1 MGFFPSLLL
10 IFKGTP
16 RPDYLFN
23 LKVRG
28 IIFPDALI
36 RPLTSLEGC
45 QLTQEH
51 SQNVNAGVERSVPEI
66 PRSPGPAVT

>member
-10 IFKGTP
+10 IFKGTW
-16 RPDYLFN
+16 RPEYLIN

-45 QLTQEH
+45 QLMPEH
-51 SQNVNAGVERSVPEI
+51 SQNVNAGVEGGVPEI
-66 PRSPGPAVT
+66 PKCPRPAVT